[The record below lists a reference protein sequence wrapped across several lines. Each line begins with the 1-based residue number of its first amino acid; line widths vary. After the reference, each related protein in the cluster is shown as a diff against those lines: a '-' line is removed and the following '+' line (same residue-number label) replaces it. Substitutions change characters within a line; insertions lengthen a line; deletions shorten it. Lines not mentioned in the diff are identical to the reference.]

1 MVPGGAIVK
10 LALATM
16 RCVRFAQGDASF
28 PLRRGGGTVDGSEVL
43 KLKVVNY
50 NNYFRLCNFFGHPTE
65 LECSTTELPAA
76 LSVMKCEI
84 SCMHIEVG
92 YLMLRR
98 VALR

>member
-10 LALATM
+10 VGVGDDALRALRAG
-16 RCVRFAQGDASF
+16 RCRFSAAGDS
-28 PLRRGGGTVDGSEVL
+28 RWGEVL

-50 NNYFRLCNFFGHPTE
+50 YNYFLLCKFFGPPTE

-76 LSVMKCEI
+76 LSVMTCEI
-84 SCMHIEVG
+84 RCMRIDVG
-92 YLMLRR
+92 YLMLRP